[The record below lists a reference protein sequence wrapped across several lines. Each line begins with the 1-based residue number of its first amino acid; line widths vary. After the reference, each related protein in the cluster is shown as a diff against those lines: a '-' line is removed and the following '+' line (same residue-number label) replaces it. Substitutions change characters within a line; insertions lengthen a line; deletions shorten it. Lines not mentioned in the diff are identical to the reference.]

1 MRGKD
6 QNPSQSPVS
15 APCCSLMEL
24 CPLCLNSP
32 WCPHQFVVS
41 AVGIVA
47 VPLAPIVTNSSS
59 WCRQRWRVSD
69 LSGQG
74 WAEREQEW
82 PRAEHPGRSACPP
95 SRDPQETPQL
105 QPVHCTV
112 KGSQQPPGGSL
123 KGAAP
128 SVTLPQPYVRKQ
140 RRAVT
145 FYHQRGPIKAFHG
158 EFHGEF
164 LEFHGDHFIPMVST
178 DKRVLLHVR
187 EVQGCR

>member
-15 APCCSLMEL
+15 APCHSLMEL

-41 AVGIVA
+41 AVGNVA

-59 WCRQRWRVSD
+59 WCRQRWWVSD

-82 PRAEHPGRSACPP
+82 PRAEHLGRSACPP
-95 SRDPQETPQL
+95 PRDPRETPQL

-112 KGSQQPPGGSL
+112 KGSHQPPGGSL

-128 SVTLPQPYVRKQ
+128 SVTLPQPNLRKQ
-140 RRAVT
+140 RS
-145 FYHQRGPIKAFHG
+145 KG
-158 EFHGEF
+158 EQS
-164 LEFHGDHFIPMVST
+164 HFTISVDPLKHFMVSFT
-178 DKRVLLHVR
+178 VSLLSFMVTISYSW
-187 EVQGCR
+187 